1 MIREDLFEQVTFTM
15 KFGTTM
21 KIQLWENVE
30 KAFQILQ
37 KPEGMKL
44 VNSSNRIKINVAKQV
59 GREELYRRYR
69 NMHRTTHQ
77 GQQVNSLTAL
87 NKDLQST

>member
-1 MIREDLFEQVTFTM
+1 MIREDFFEQVTFTM

-30 KAFQILQ
+30 RAFQILQ

-59 GREELYRRYR
+59 GREELYRKYR
-69 NMHRTTHQ
+69 NMHRT
-77 GQQVNSLTAL
+77 S
-87 NKDLQST
+87 